1 MNPILNNPYQNKNTM
16 LTLFTPIA
24 PTLSPR
30 PQRSSPQA
38 SRKVGITTTNEIKNT
53 LEDPKIF
60 IPLDTEYELTTSELS
75 SEEDHK
81 ESYKS
86 TPTSNEVDQLFP
98 AIYKMEKAKL
108 TTPKDPDEETG
119 PQDQLSPTTTKR
131 IVIAFA
137 ERNGATEEEALMA
150 ITRLVQDGGTNSS
163 KPSLK
168 RNIKGKT
175 YDLQDL
181 RQIIQIYSKTGTVRK
196 LAKTLRNIISH
207 IAIINS

>member
-1 MNPILNNPYQNKNTM
+1 MNQILNNLYQNKQ
-16 LTLFTPIA
+16 LIPTLF
-24 PTLSPR
+24 PR
-30 PQRSSPQA
+30 PQRNNPQA
-38 SRKVGITTTNEIKNT
+38 SRKAAIITTNEIQSTIET
-53 LEDPKIF
+53 LEDPKTNT
-60 IPLDTEYELTTSELS
+60 PLIIEYELTTSELS
-75 SEEDHK
+75 PEEDHK
-81 ESYKS
+81 ESFKS
-86 TPTSNEVDQLFP
+86 SPTSNEVDQLFP